1 MADAYGYIYLVWGR
15 YSMGRYRQI
24 EEIVKLMNTP
34 EAIRNT
40 SIIAHVD
47 HGKTTLSDSLL
58 AAAGII
64 SEQTAGQ
71 RLFLD
76 SWELEQKR
84 QMTVFASNISLAHT
98 YEGKDYLI
106 NLIDTPGHIDFSG
119 AVTRSLRAVDGA
131 LVVVDAVEGPM
142 TQTETVLMQ
151 ALRERVQ
158 PILFIN
164 KVDRLIKELKLTSE
178 EIQRKFAKII
188 VRINSLI
195 EKYAPPEHKK
205 DWQVTVEDGR
215 VAFGSAL
222 HKWGLNLPHMKTKN
236 VSFKDIVDAYTGEP
250 DEIGRKVD
258 ALSKKAPLYE
268 PILDMFCE
276 HLPNPFQAQPYRQS
290 QIWPG
295 DSSSSIGKGMGKV
308 DPGGPLLM
316 CITTIEVD
324 PHSGVVAIGRVF
336 SGTVE
341 KGKTVQLVA
350 SHQKGAIQQVYMS
363 MATDRVIVEKIPAG
377 NIAALSGL
385 PSIHVGETVAE
396 GGVET
401 QPFEGL
407 KYVSDPVVTVAVEP
421 EDVKDLPLFDKVMH
435 KLTLEDPNLHFKIN
449 KESGEFLLSGMG
461 ELHLEVTA
469 YRMQEAALK
478 VKISKPI
485 VIYRETITQDYQ
497 GPPIMGKSPNKHNRL
512 WVTLET
518 LPDEIIEA
526 IKAGKISEMQTRDER
541 QKILAKQF
549 GWKTD
554 DARHVIAI
562 EGTNILVN
570 KIKGRQYVEEVLDHV
585 KSGFREAVY
594 TSVLA
599 KEPAYGLKVNLE
611 DIMIH
616 DDPVHRGPAQIL
628 PMTWRPIWCSFLLS
642 NPKLLEP
649 IISFECKVPNQFVS
663 SVIAIVQK
671 RRGKILDM
679 VTEEDMVIVKAE
691 MPVAE
696 SFGLADEL
704 RSSTQG
710 RAFWATQFSRWA
722 PVPESMQADIIRQIR
737 ERRGL
742 SATPPRAEEF
752 YEEA

>member
-1 MADAYGYIYLVWGR
+1 
-15 YSMGRYRQI
+15 MGRYKQI
-24 EEIVKLMNTP
+24 EEIVKLMNNP
-34 EAIRNT
+34 EVIRNT

-71 RLFLD
+71 KLFLD

-84 QMTVFASNISLAHT
+84 QMTVFASNISLVHA
-98 YEGKDYLI
+98 YKGKEYLI

-151 ALRERVQ
+151 ALRERVR

-164 KVDRLIKELKLTSE
+164 KVDRLIKEIKLTPE

-188 VRINSLI
+188 VRINTLI

-205 DWQVTVEDGR
+205 DWQVKVEDGR

-222 HKWGLNLPHMKTKN
+222 HKWGLNLPHMKAKGVT
-236 VSFKDIVDAYTGEP
+236 FQEIIDAYAGDP
-250 DEIGRKVD
+250 DDVAKKVE

-276 HLPNPFQAQPYRQS
+276 HLPNPLDAQPYRQS

-295 DSSSSIGKGMGKV
+295 DLESPVGKAMAKV
-308 DPGGPLLM
+308 DPNGPLLM

-341 KGKTVQLVA
+341 KGKTVSLVTTR
-350 SHQKGAIQQVYMS
+350 QKGTIQQVYMS
-363 MATDRVIVEKIPAG
+363 MATDRVIVDKIPAG

-396 GGVET
+396 ENVAT

-421 EDVKDLPLFDKVMH
+421 ADVKDLPLFDKVIH
-435 KLTLEDPNLHFKIN
+435 KLTLEDPNLHFVIN
-449 KESGEFLLSGMG
+449 KESGEYLLSGMG

-469 YRMQEAALK
+469 YRMQEAGLK

-485 VIYRETITQDYQ
+485 VIYRETITQDYK
-497 GPPIMGKSPNKHNRL
+497 GPPIMGKSPNKHNKL
-512 WVTLET
+512 WVTIERLS
-518 LPDEIIEA
+518 DEVIEA
-526 IKAGKISEMQTRDER
+526 IKMGKISEMQTRDER
-541 QKILAKQF
+541 QKILTKQY
-549 GWKTD
+549 GWPTE
-554 DARHVIAI
+554 DARNVIAI

-570 KIKGRQYVEEVLDHV
+570 RIKGRQYVEEIIDHV

-594 TSVLA
+594 ASVLA

-611 DIMIH
+611 DIMVH
-616 DDPVHRGPAQIL
+616 EDPVHRGPAQIL

-649 IISFECKVPNQFVS
+649 ILSFECKVPNEFVS
-663 SVIAIVQK
+663 NVIGIVQK

-679 VTEEDMVIVKAE
+679 VNEEDMVIVKAE

-696 SFGLADEL
+696 SFGIADEL

-742 SATPPRAEEF
+742 SPTPPRAEEF

>member
-1 MADAYGYIYLVWGR
+1 MAR
-15 YSMGRYRQI
+15 YKQV
-24 EEIVKLMNTP
+24 EEIIKLMNNP
-34 EAIRNT
+34 EIIRNT

-58 AAAGII
+58 AAAGVI

-71 RLFLD
+71 KLFLD

-84 QMTVFASNISLAHT
+84 QMTVFASNISLTHT
-98 YEGKDYLI
+98 FGGKDFLI

-151 ALRERVQ
+151 ALRERVK

-164 KVDRLIKELKLTSE
+164 KVDRLIKEIKLTPE
-178 EIQRKFAKII
+178 EVQRKFAKII
-188 VRINSLI
+188 VRVNTLI
-195 EKYAPPEHKK
+195 EKYAPLEHKK
-205 DWQVTVEDGR
+205 DWQVKVEEGR

-222 HKWGLNLPHMKTKN
+222 HKWGLNLPHMKAKGIT
-236 VSFKDIVDAYTGEP
+236 FKDIIDAYTGAPE
-250 DEIGRKVD
+250 EIGKKVD
-258 ALSKKAPLYE
+258 ELSKKAPLYE

-276 HLPNPFQAQPYRQS
+276 QLPNPLEAQPYRQP

-295 DSSSSIGKGMGKV
+295 DANSPTGKGMAKV
-308 DPGGPLLM
+308 DPNGPLLM

-336 SGTVE
+336 SGSVT
-341 KGKTVQLVA
+341 KGKTVQLTN
-350 SHQKGAIQQVYMS
+350 SRQKGTIQQVYMS
-363 MATDRVIVEKIPAG
+363 MATNRVIVDRIPAG

-385 PSIHVGETVAE
+385 PAIHVGETVAE
-396 GGVET
+396 EDVET
-401 QPFEGL
+401 HPFEGL

-421 EDVKDLPLFDKVMH
+421 QDVKDLPLFDKVMH
-435 KLTLEDPNLHFKIN
+435 RLTTEDPNLHFKMD

-461 ELHLEVTA
+461 ELHLEITA
-469 YRMQEAALK
+469 YRMQEAGLK

-485 VIYRETITQDYQ
+485 VIYRETISHDYK
-497 GPPIMGKSPNKHNRL
+497 GAAIMGKSPNKHNKL
-512 WVTLET
+512 WVTMEK
-518 LPDEIIEA
+518 LPEDVIEA
-526 IKAGKISEMQTRDER
+526 IKAEKITEMQTREDR
-541 QKILAKQF
+541 QKNLKAL
-549 GWKTD
+549 GWSTD
-554 DARHVIAI
+554 DARNVIAI
-562 EGTNILVN
+562 EENNLLVN
-570 KIKGRQYVEEVLDHV
+570 RIKGRQYVDEVLDHI
-585 KSGFREAVY
+585 KSGFREAVH

-611 DIMIH
+611 DITVH
-616 DDPVHRGPAQIL
+616 DDPVHRGPAQVL
-628 PMTWRPIWCSFLLS
+628 PMTWRPIWCCFLLS
-642 NPKLLEP
+642 EPKLLEP
-649 IISFECKVPNQFVS
+649 LLSFECKVPNDYVS
-663 SVIAIVQK
+663 PVIALVQK

-679 VTEEDMVIVKAE
+679 TTDEDLVVVKAE
-691 MPVAE
+691 MPVSE
-696 SFGLADEL
+696 SFGIADEL

-722 PVPESMQADIIRQIR
+722 PVPEQLQADTIKQIR

-742 SATPPRAEEF
+742 SPVPPRAEEF
-752 YEEA
+752 YEAE

>member
-1 MADAYGYIYLVWGR
+1 
-15 YSMGRYRQI
+15 MGRYRQI
-24 EEIVKLMNTP
+24 EDIVKLMNNP
-34 EAIRNT
+34 EIIRNT

-64 SEQTAGQ
+64 SEQRAGQ
-71 RLFLD
+71 QLYLD

-84 QMTVFASNISLAHT
+84 QMTVFASNISMVHT
-98 YEGKDYLI
+98 YNGKEHLI

-151 ALRERVQ
+151 ALRERVK

-164 KVDRLIKELKLTSE
+164 KVDRLIKEIKLTPE

-188 VRINSLI
+188 LRINNLI

-205 DWQVTVEDGR
+205 DWQVKVEDGR

-222 HKWGLNLPHMKTKN
+222 HKWGLNLPHMKAKGIT
-236 VSFKDIVDAYTGEP
+236 FQEIIDAYAGET
-250 DEIGRKVD
+250 DEITKKVD
-258 ALSKKAPLYE
+258 VLSKKAPLYE

-276 HLPNPFQAQPYRQS
+276 HLPHPLDAQPYRQT

-295 DSSSSIGKGMGKV
+295 DVNSPVGKAMAKV
-308 DPGGPLLM
+308 DPNGPLLM

-324 PHSGVVAIGRVF
+324 PHSGVIAIGRVF
-336 SGTVE
+336 SGTVK
-341 KGKTVQLVA
+341 KGKTVSLVN
-350 SHQKGAIQQVYMS
+350 SRQKGTIQQVYMS
-363 MATDRVIVEKIPAG
+363 MAADRVIVDEIPAG

-396 GGVET
+396 EGVAT

-421 EDVKDLPLFDKVMH
+421 EDVKDLPLFDKVIH
-435 KLTLEDPNLHFKIN
+435 KLTLEDPNLHFIIN
-449 KESGEFLLSGMG
+449 KESGEYLLSGMG

-469 YRMQEAALK
+469 YRMQEAGLK

-485 VIYRETITQDYQ
+485 VIYRETISHDYK

-512 WVTLET
+512 WVTIEK
-518 LPDEIIEA
+518 LPEEVIEA
-526 IKAGKISEMQTRDER
+526 IRTGKINEMQTRDER
-541 QKILAKQF
+541 QKILKQF
-549 GWKTD
+549 GWSTD
-554 DARHVIAI
+554 DARNVIAI

-570 KIKGRQYVEEVLDHV
+570 RIKGRQYVEEIIDHV

-611 DIMIH
+611 DILVH
-616 DDPVHRGPAQIL
+616 EDPVHRGPAQIL
-628 PMTWRPIWCSFLLS
+628 PMTWRPIWCCFLLS
-642 NPKLLEP
+642 DPKLLEP
-649 IISFECKVPNQFVS
+649 ILNFECKVPNQFVS
-663 SVIAIVQK
+663 NVIAIVQK

-679 VTEEDMVIVKAE
+679 TNEEDMVIVKAE

-722 PVPESMQADIIRQIR
+722 PVPESMQAEIIAQIR
-737 ERRGL
+737 KRRGL
-742 SATPPRAEEF
+742 SPTPPKPEEF

>member
-1 MADAYGYIYLVWGR
+1 MV
-15 YSMGRYRQI
+15 RYRQV
-24 EEIVKLMNTP
+24 EEIQKLMNYP
-34 EAIRNT
+34 EIVRNT

-64 SEQTAGQ
+64 SEQRAGQ
-71 RLFLD
+71 QLVLD

-84 QMTVFASNISLAHT
+84 QMTVFASNISLTHT
-98 YEGKDYLI
+98 FKEKEYLI

-151 ALRERVQ
+151 ALRERVK
-158 PILFIN
+158 PIIFIN
-164 KVDRLIKELKLTSE
+164 KVDRLIKEIKLTPE

-188 VRINSLI
+188 LRINNLI
-195 EKYAPPEHKK
+195 EKYAPAEHKK

-222 HKWGLNLPHMKTKN
+222 HKWGLNLPHMKAKG
-236 VSFKDIVDAYTGEP
+236 VSFNDVIDAYTGES
-250 DEIGRKVD
+250 DDVGRKVE

-276 HLPNPFQAQPYRQS
+276 HLPNPLEAQPYRQT

-295 DSSSSIGKGMGKV
+295 DPKSPVGQSMAKV
-308 DPGGPLLM
+308 DPNGPLLM
-316 CITTIEVD
+316 CISTIEVD
-324 PHSGVVAIGRVF
+324 PHSGVIAIGRIF

-341 KGKTVQLVA
+341 KGKLVGLIN
-350 SHQKGAIQQVYMS
+350 SRQKGTIQQVYMS
-363 MATDRVIVEKIPAG
+363 MAADRVIVDKIPAG

-396 GGVET
+396 EGVET
-401 QPFEGL
+401 QSFEGL

-421 EDVKDLPLFDKVMH
+421 QDVKDLPLFDKVMH
-435 KLTLEDPNLHFKIN
+435 KLTTEDPNLHFVIN
-449 KESGEFLLSGMG
+449 KESGEYLLSGMG

-469 YRMQEAALK
+469 YRMQEAGLK
-478 VKISKPI
+478 VNISKPI
-485 VIYRETITQDYQ
+485 VIYRETINQ
-497 GPPIMGKSPNKHNRL
+497 GYKGSAIMGKSPNKHNKL
-512 WVTLET
+512 WVTMEK
-518 LPDEIIEA
+518 LPAEIIEA
-526 IKAGKISEMQTRDER
+526 IRSGKISEMQTRDER
-541 QKILAKQF
+541 QKILKQF
-549 GWKTD
+549 GWPTD
-554 DARHVIAI
+554 DARNVIAI
-562 EGTNILVN
+562 EGTNILIN
-570 KIKGRQYVEEVLDHV
+570 RIKGRQYVEEIMDHI

-599 KEPAYGLKVNLE
+599 KEPAYGLKINLE
-611 DIMIH
+611 DVSVH
-616 DDPVHRGPAQIL
+616 EDPVHRGPAQIL

-642 NPKLLEP
+642 DPKLLEP
-649 IISFECKVPNQFVS
+649 LISFECKVPNNFVS
-663 SVIAIVQK
+663 NVIAIVQK

-679 VTEEDMVIVKAE
+679 VNEEDMVIVKAE

-696 SFGLADEL
+696 SFGLAEEL

-722 PVPESMQADIIRQIR
+722 PVPESMQADVIKQIR

-742 SATPPRAEEF
+742 SPTPPRAEEF
-752 YEEA
+752 YET

>member
-1 MADAYGYIYLVWGR
+1 
-15 YSMGRYRQI
+15 MGRYRQV
-24 EEIVKLMNTP
+24 EEIVKLMNNP
-34 EAIRNT
+34 EIIRNT

-71 RLFLD
+71 KLFLD

-84 QMTVFASNISLAHT
+84 QMTVFASNISMVHN
-98 YEGKDYLI
+98 YKGKEYLI

-151 ALRERVQ
+151 ALRERVK

-164 KVDRLIKELKLTSE
+164 KVDRLIKEIKLTPE

-222 HKWGLNLPHMKTKN
+222 HKWGLNLPHMKAKGVTFQEIIN
-236 VSFKDIVDAYTGEP
+236 AYAGEP
-250 DEIGRKVD
+250 EEIAKKVE

-268 PILDMFCE
+268 PILDMFCK
-276 HLPNPFQAQPYRQS
+276 HLPNPLVAQPYRQS

-295 DSSSSIGKGMGKV
+295 DPESAVGKGMAKV
-308 DPGGPLLM
+308 DPNGPLLM

-336 SGTVE
+336 SGSVE
-341 KGKTVQLVA
+341 KGKTVALVT
-350 SHQKGAIQQVYMS
+350 SRQKGTIQQVYMS
-363 MATDRVIVEKIPAG
+363 MAADRVIVDKIPAG

-396 GGVET
+396 EGVET
-401 QPFEGL
+401 KPFEGL

-421 EDVKDLPLFDKVMH
+421 ADVKDLPLFDKVIH
-435 KLTLEDPNLHFKIN
+435 KLTLEDPNLHFVIN
-449 KESGEFLLSGMG
+449 KESGEYLLSGMG

-469 YRMQEAALK
+469 YRMQEAGLK

-485 VIYRETITQDYQ
+485 VIYRETISRNYQ
-497 GPPIMGKSPNKHNRL
+497 GPPIMGKSPNKHNKL
-512 WVTLET
+512 WVTLEK
-518 LPDEIIEA
+518 LSDDVIEA

-541 QKILAKQF
+541 QKILREQF
-549 GWKTD
+549 GWSTD
-554 DARHVIAI
+554 DARNVIAI
-562 EGTNILVN
+562 EGNNILVN
-570 KIKGRQYVEEVLDHV
+570 RIKGRQYVEEIIDHV
-585 KSGFREAVY
+585 KSGFREAVH
-594 TSVLA
+594 TCVLA

-611 DIMIH
+611 DIMVH
-616 DDPVHRGPAQIL
+616 EDPVHRGPAQIL
-628 PMTWRPIWCSFLLS
+628 PMTWRPIWCAFLLS
-642 NPKLLEP
+642 EPKLLEP
-649 IISFECKVPNQFVS
+649 IISFDCKVPNEFVS

-679 VTEEDMVIVKAE
+679 VNEEDMVVVKAE

-722 PVPESMQADIIRQIR
+722 PVPESMQAEVIRTIR

-742 SATPPRAEEF
+742 SPTPPKAEEF

>member
-1 MADAYGYIYLVWGR
+1 MA
-15 YSMGRYRQI
+15 RYRQV
-24 EEIVKLMNTP
+24 EEIVKLLDNP
-34 EAIRNT
+34 EIIRNT

-71 RLFLD
+71 KLFLD

-84 QMTVFASNISLAHT
+84 QMTVFASNISLVHN
-98 YEGKDYLI
+98 YNERDYLI

-151 ALRERVQ
+151 ALRERVR

-164 KVDRLIKELKLTSE
+164 KVDRLIKEIKLTPE

-188 VRINSLI
+188 VRVNTLI

-205 DWQVTVEDGR
+205 DWQVRVEDGR

-222 HKWGLNLPHMKTKN
+222 HKWGLNLPHMKAKGVTF
-236 VSFKDIVDAYTGEP
+236 SDIIDAYTGEP
-250 DEIGRKVD
+250 EEVGQKVE

-268 PILDMFCE
+268 PVLDMFCE
-276 HLPNPFQAQPYRQS
+276 HLPNPWDAQPYRQS

-295 DSSSSIGKGMGKV
+295 EQDSSVGKGMAKV
-308 DPGGPLLM
+308 DPNGPLLM

-324 PHSGVVAIGRVF
+324 PHSGVIAIGRVF
-336 SGTVE
+336 SGSVE
-341 KGKTVQLVA
+341 KGKTVQLVT
-350 SHQKGAIQQVYMS
+350 SHQKGTIQQVYMS
-363 MATDRVIVEKIPAG
+363 MATDRVIVDKIPAG

-385 PSIHVGETVAE
+385 PSLHVGETLAE
-396 GGVET
+396 DGVET
-401 QPFEGL
+401 QSFEGL

-421 EDVKDLPLFDKVMH
+421 EDIKDLPLFDKVVR
-435 KLTLEDPNLHFKIN
+435 KLTTEDPNLHFIMN

-461 ELHLEVTA
+461 ELHLEITA
-469 YRMQEAALK
+469 YRMQEAGLK
-478 VKISKPI
+478 VRISKPI
-485 VIYRETITQDYQ
+485 VIYRETISRDYK
-497 GPPIMGKSPNKHNRL
+497 GPAIMGKSPNKHSKL
-512 WVTLET
+512 WVKLEK
-518 LPDEIIEA
+518 LPDEVIET
-526 IKAGKISEMQTRDER
+526 IKMGKISEMQTRDER
-541 QKILAKQF
+541 QKTLKKL
-549 GWKTD
+549 GWTTE

-562 EGTNILVN
+562 EETNILVN
-570 KIKGRQYVEEVLDHV
+570 RIKGRQYVEEVLDHV
-585 KSGFREAVY
+585 KSGFREAVH

-611 DIMIH
+611 DITVH
-616 DDPVHRGPAQIL
+616 EDPVHRGPAQIL
-628 PMTWRPIWCSFLLS
+628 PMTWRPIWCCFLLS
-642 NPKLLEP
+642 DPKLLEP
-649 IISFECKVPNQFVS
+649 ILSFECKVPNDFVS
-663 SVIAIVQK
+663 PVIAIVQK

-679 VTEEDMVIVKAE
+679 TNEEDMVVVKAE
-691 MPVAE
+691 MPVSE
-696 SFGLADEL
+696 SFGIADEL

-722 PVPESMQADIIRQIR
+722 PVPESMQADTISQIR

-742 SATPPRAEEF
+742 SPTPPRAEDF
-752 YEEA
+752 YEAE